1 MTTPDF
7 RGLVRRRL
15 SGAGGLDDDA
25 VAELAAQLDDAYSA
39 AIGRGAGEAEAL
51 HEIEAELASA
61 YARWSE
67 LE

>member
-1 MTTPDF
+1 LPKKIEALETEQTKLTEILADPGFFKKAGSEVAKTT
-7 RGLVRRRL
+7 
-15 SGAGGLDDDA
+15 
-25 VAELAAQLDDAYSA
+25 
-39 AIGRGAGEAEAL
+39 GRL